1 MSDDDDRDPA
11 QAEQARGVPVEDAGV
26 VRSDASAEAR
36 GGPFH
41 VELQRD
47 AVSEIIAETVVV
59 RQGAVQRID
68 ANDVEIK
75 QAGVLFARAETL
87 DITQAGVMG
96 ALAGEVNLELSAARF
111 VGRARASGW
120 SSPRRSSRS
129 ATTSRSR
136 RTRRWACS
144 SPERSTATSDR
155 SSTGGPRRF
164 SGRWRAS
171 STRRS
176 GSCSVREAD
185 DGGPAQIAGCRSKGW
200 EHPVDSARQ
209 RATML
214 PARSCVTSW

>member
-111 VGRARASGW
+111 VGARESLRLEQSAALIALGNHVEVAPNSAVGVLIARTVDGDVRPLFDWRAAAVFGAVAGFVYAAVRLLFRARG
-120 SSPRRSSRS
+120 
-129 ATTSRSR
+129 
-136 RTRRWACS
+136 
-144 SPERSTATSDR
+144 
-155 SSTGGPRRF
+155 
-164 SGRWRAS
+164 
-171 STRRS
+171 
-176 GSCSVREAD
+176 
-185 DGGPAQIAGCRSKGW
+185 
-200 EHPVDSARQ
+200 
-209 RATML
+209 
-214 PARSCVTSW
+214 